1 MMYQQQVQGQMR
13 PNPNPY
19 PPVLQGQVQGQG
31 QGQGMKAMG
40 PGQGQGQ
47 GPNSSRQVQSY
58 QTQGHQQTLYPT
70 DFGHSHSALNG
81 TIALQSD
88 VIPILCFSVFQCG
101 LSICV
106 LCSVL

>member
-19 PPVLQGQVQGQG
+19 PPVLQGQ
-31 QGQGMKAMG
+31 GQGMKAMG
-40 PGQGQGQ
+40 QGQGQ
-47 GPNSSRQVQSY
+47 GPSSSRQVQSY

-70 DFGHSHSALNG
+70 DFGHGHSALNG
-81 TIALQSD
+81 TRAPHSD
-88 VIPILCFSVFQCG
+88 VIPPESFSILVHG
-101 LSICV
+101 LSTHA